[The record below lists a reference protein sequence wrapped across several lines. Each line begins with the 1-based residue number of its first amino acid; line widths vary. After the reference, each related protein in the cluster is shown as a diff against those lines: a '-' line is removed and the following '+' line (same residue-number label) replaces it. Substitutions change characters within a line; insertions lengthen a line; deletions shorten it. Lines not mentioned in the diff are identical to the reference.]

1 MTWALCLLY
10 QTIGSNSLL
19 IDWLNSYDKSDSP
32 DWNQAQLVNWYLIA
46 NKRGKLPLAAFPTP
60 GTTLWSAGAGS
71 VGRGGIKYNSIA
83 YVVID
88 NKFYSVGSDGTK
100 TERGTL
106 NTSTGRVRFAKIT
119 DQIIMIDGTNGYHYV
134 PSTTT
139 FTTITDVDFPDTA
152 TSITAMD
159 EYFLVTQPSSPIIT
173 YSDISDGLS
182 YNALN
187 IFQKNRIAENAI
199 GVKAIHGQIMVCG
212 ETSIEPYFNSGAPF
226 ERSQDSILNIGI
238 SNIDT
243 LCASS
248 DSSLYGLAEQ
258 EGGGYMI
265 VQARQDQFGEVSEN
279 IRDDLNAL
287 TTISDAFA
295 YIYKQKMHEFY
306 VITFPT
312 DAKTFVYD
320 ITTQSWHERQ
330 SYIGSA
336 YTRHISNFC
345 ISCYNKIIIGD
356 YQSGNLYTMDTE
368 VYTEADTPIRRK
380 LRTYPFYS
388 EGKYI
393 TGHKLEVLFE
403 SGVGADSDVDVYFSK
418 DDGHTFTAFSPTR
431 DIGASYG
438 VRSLLFDRLGSSR
451 SWQFEVITT
460 TVNKAIMLGAV
471 GDFAVSEW

>member
-1 MTWALCLLY
+1 MLV
-10 QTIGSNSLL
+10 
-19 IDWLNSYDKSDSP
+19 DWLNSYDKSNSP

-60 GTTLWSAGAGS
+60 GLTLWSAGSGS

-88 NKFYSVGSDGTK
+88 NTFYSVASDGTK
-100 TERGTL
+100 TSRGTL
-106 NTSTGRVRFAKIT
+106 TTSTGRVKFAKIT
-119 DQIIMIDGTNGYHYV
+119 DQIVMIDGTHGYHYV

-139 FTTITDVDFPDTA
+139 FTQISDADFYHTA

-159 EYFLVTQPSSPIIT
+159 EYFLFTKPNSSTIL

-187 IFQKNRIAENAI
+187 IFQKNRVAEYATGI
-199 GVKAIHGQIMVCG
+199 KALHGQLWVCG
-212 ETSIEPYFNSGAPF
+212 ETSIEPYFNSGSPF
-226 ERSQDSILNIGI
+226 ERSQDSLLNIGV

-243 LCASS
+243 MCASS
-248 DSSLYGLAEQ
+248 DSSMYFLAEQ
-258 EGGGYMI
+258 SGGGYMI
-265 VQARQDQFGEVSEN
+265 VQAKQDQFGPISEN
-279 IRDDLNAL
+279 IRDDLKVL
-287 TTISDAFA
+287 TTVRDAFA
-295 YIYKQKMHEFY
+295 YIYKQADHEFY

-330 SYIGSA
+330 SYVSGS
-336 YTRHISNFC
+336 YTRHLSNFC

-356 YQSGNLYTMDTE
+356 YQSGNLYTMDIS
-368 VYTEADTPIRRK
+368 VYTEAGTAIRRQ
-380 LRTYPFYS
+380 LVTYPFYS

-403 SGVGADSDVDVYFSK
+403 SGVGTSLIDIYFSK

-431 DIGASYG
+431 DVGSTYGAGTLVY
-438 VRSLLFDRLGSSR
+438 DRLGMSK
-451 SWQFEVITT
+451 SWQFKVVTT
-460 TVNKAIMLGAV
+460 TTAKPVMLGAV
-471 GDFAVSEW
+471 GDFSVAEW